1 MLRPAVFLDRDGV
14 INEDIGYLH
23 RIEQFRFTPGA
34 LQAARQLYDMGY
46 ALVVVTNQSGIA
58 RGFYTEA
65 DFQRLTEWM
74 SEQFRAAGAPL
85 TAVYHCPHPPAAD
98 DCERCD
104 CRKPLP
110 GMLLKAATEHQ
121 LDLGRS
127 VMVGDKEDDVRA
139 GRNAA
144 VQLAVRIGP
153 ATTETEAD
161 ALLESLAQL
170 PLWLGQQPLPSP
182 N

>member
-34 LQAARQLYDMGY
+34 LQAACQLYEMGY

-58 RGFYTEA
+58 RGFYTEV

-74 SEQFRAAGAPL
+74 CEQFRAAGAPL
-85 TAVYHCPHPPAAD
+85 TAVYHCPHHPLAGNGD
-98 DCERCD
+98 HCD

-110 GMLLKAATEHQ
+110 GMLLKAATEYQ
-121 LDLGRS
+121 LDLAHS
-127 VMVGDKEDDVRA
+127 LMVGDKEDDVRA
-139 GRNAA
+139 GRSAG
-144 VQLAVRIGP
+144 VRFAVRIGLP
-153 ATTETEAD
+153 ATETEAD
-161 ALLESLAQL
+161 GLLQSLAEL
-170 PLWLGQQPLPSP
+170 PLWLQQQSMSGL